1 MNKMTET
8 APTNK
13 VTKASSYQM
22 LIIIVAIGL
31 ALTVLVLA
39 INLFDKDVVTAGY
52 LVLVGFLLL
61 LISAYVLL
69 QTKRRIRGLRIETS
83 PIVTTVECKK
93 CGFKNVREFKRDDY
107 VFKEME
113 PCQKC
118 NEKMMITAIYR
129 EVQDKE
135 RQR

>member
-1 MNKMTET
+1 MNKMSET
-8 APTNK
+8 APTNH

-22 LIIIVAIGL
+22 LIIIIAIGL

-39 INLFDKDVVTAGY
+39 INLFDKDAVTAGY
-52 LVLVGFLLL
+52 LMLIGFLLL

-69 QTKRRIRGLRIETS
+69 QTKKRTRGMRIETS

-129 EVQDKE
+129 EVPDKE
-135 RQR
+135 K

>member
-1 MNKMTET
+1 MNEMSET
-8 APTNK
+8 APTNP

-22 LIIIVAIGL
+22 LIIIIAIGL

-39 INLFDKDVVTAGY
+39 ISQFDTNQIAAGY
-52 LVLVGFLLL
+52 LVLIGFLLL

-69 QTKRRIRGLRIETS
+69 QARRRIKGIKIETS
-83 PIVTTVECKK
+83 PIVTTIECKK

-107 VFKEME
+107 VLKEME

-129 EVQDKE
+129 EIHDKE
-135 RQR
+135 KK

>member
-93 CGFKNVREFKRDDY
+93 CGFKNVKEFKRDDY

>member
-1 MNKMTET
+1 MSET
-8 APTNK
+8 TPANQA
-13 VTKASSYQM
+13 TKTSSYQM
-22 LIIIVAIGL
+22 LIIIIAIGL

-52 LVLVGFLLL
+52 LVLIGFLLL

-135 RQR
+135 K

>member
-1 MNKMTET
+1 MSET
-8 APTNK
+8 APNNR

-22 LIIIVAIGL
+22 LIIIIAIGL

-52 LVLVGFLLL
+52 LVLIGFLLL

-69 QTKRRIRGLRIETS
+69 QTKRRIRGLKIETS
-83 PIVTTVECKK
+83 PIVTTIECKK

-107 VFKEME
+107 VFKETE

-129 EVQDKE
+129 EVHDKE
-135 RQR
+135 K

>member
-1 MNKMTET
+1 MNEMSET
-8 APTNK
+8 APNNR

-129 EVQDKE
+129 EVHDKE
-135 RQR
+135 K

>member
-1 MNKMTET
+1 MNEMSET
-8 APTNK
+8 APTNQ
-13 VTKASSYQM
+13 VTKTSSYQM

-52 LVLVGFLLL
+52 LVLIGFLLL

-135 RQR
+135 K